1 MSAHVYRRFILPLSC
16 IMSFAMAGTAWAHP
30 AFTTRTVRVPILM
43 YHYIRANPGP
53 RDRLGADLSVSPQ
66 NFEQQMRW
74 LAANDF
80 HTITLDDLT
89 SAILEGDPLPP
100 RPVVLTFDDGY
111 ADLYTTAF
119 PILKR
124 YGFRATS
131 FVITGKVGW
140 PGYLTW
146 PQMLEMQASGLV
158 QFESHTVDHVDMS
171 RVTPAKAQ
179 YELTA
184 SKMALEQHLNV
195 PVRYFCYP
203 FGRYNPRV
211 EALLAQDGY
220 VAATTTAY
228 GTVHGPEDLLAL
240 SRVRVHG
247 VESLQTFAALLTGT
261 GLPSGNDN
269 SRGNGKGKGNSR
281 GNNNGNSRASPD
293 HRPTQHK

>member
-43 YHYIRANPGP
+43 YHYIRVNPNP

-74 LAANDF
+74 LAANGF

-171 RVTPAKAQ
+171 RVPPAQAQ

-184 SKMALEQHLNV
+184 SKTALEQHLNV

-203 FGRYNPRV
+203 FGRYNSQV

-228 GTVHGPEDLLAL
+228 GTVHGPDDLLTL

-247 VESLQTFAALLTGT
+247 AETLQTFAALLTGT
-261 GLPSGNDN
+261 GLPSAN
-269 SRGNGKGKGNSR
+269 GNSR
-281 GNNNGNSRASPD
+281 GSSKAKGMGKGNDNGNNRASTG
-293 HRPTQHK
+293 HRRTQHK